1 MLGTVGTDPMGG
13 AQRLTLGLLEL
24 SDGIPF
30 VLLVMATFALAE
42 AFRLALGESQ
52 APQGAFSM
60 RDLLIPM
67 SLFRRLTRVAGRSS
81 VLGFVIGVMPGA
93 GATLA
98 SFFAYDL
105 EKRVGDG
112 SREAGV
118 APEAATTTLPRR
130 VLLCP
135 CSASG
140 CQGQVPL
147 RCYWASCWP
156 TACSRVP
163 IW

>member
-1 MLGTVGTDPMGG
+1 
-13 AQRLTLGLLEL
+13 
-24 SDGIPF
+24 
-30 VLLVMATFALAE
+30 
-42 AFRLALGESQ
+42 
-52 APQGAFSM
+52 
-60 RDLLIPM
+60 
-67 SLFRRLTRVAGRSS
+67 
-81 VLGFVIGVMPGA
+81 MPGA

-118 APEAATTTLPRR
+118 AAPEAANNAASTGSFVPLLSLG
-130 VLLCP
+130 VL
-135 CSASG
+135 
-140 CQGQVPL
+140 GQVPL

>member
-30 VLLVMATFALAE
+30 VLLVMATRLAE

-81 VLGFVIGVMPGA
+81 VLGRDRCHA
-93 GATLA
+93 GCRCYSGQFLC
-98 SFFAYDL
+98 L
-105 EKRVGDG
+105 RL
-112 SREAGV
+112 REACGG
-118 APEAATTTLPRR
+118 R
-130 VLLCP
+130 
-135 CSASG
+135 S
-140 CQGQVPL
+140 
-147 RCYWASCWP
+147 
-156 TACSRVP
+156 
-163 IW
+163 